1 MMQPSVRLA
10 PVERDQRERI
20 REILE
25 GTRSFSPA
33 EVDVALELFDDAVST
48 GNGAAVATATRA
60 DSPDYE
66 LLGAYDAESELLG
79 YACFGPTP
87 GTDRTW
93 DLYWIATDAARHGE
107 GVGSRL
113 LHGVEELLAA
123 RGARLLVAETS
134 SRDDYDRTR
143 RFYRSRGY
151 ADAAHLRDFYARG
164 DDRIMYVKRLD
175 TASSD
180 AERSPSSESERG
192 VPR

>member
-1 MMQPSVRLA
+1 MSPLRLA
-10 PVERDQRERI
+10 PVKREQRARV

-25 GTRSFSPA
+25 STVAFSAA
-33 EVDVALELFDDAVST
+33 EVAVALELFDDAV
-48 GNGAAVATATRA
+48 AAHDVAARVATASRA
-60 DSPDYE
+60 AAPDYE
-66 LLGAYDAESELLG
+66 LLGAYDGDELLG

-107 GVGSRL
+107 GIGSQL
-113 LHGVEELLAA
+113 LRGVEERLAG
-123 RGARLLVAETS
+123 RESRLLVAETS

-143 RFYRSRGY
+143 RFYRRRGY
-151 ADAAHLRDFYARG
+151 AEAARLRDFYAPA

-175 TASSD
+175 RTPSRAD
-180 AERSPSSESERG
+180 RSPFSDSQRG

>member
-1 MMQPSVRLA
+1 MTASSIRLA
-10 PVERDQRERI
+10 PMARDDRERV

-25 GTRSFSPA
+25 GTGSFSAA
-33 EVDVALELFDDAVST
+33 EVEVALELFDDALAA
-48 GNGAAVATATRA
+48 GATSSVATAA
-60 DSPDYE
+60 PGAPDYE
-66 LLGAYDAESELLG
+66 LLGAYDGAGELLG

-93 DLYWIATDAARHGE
+93 DLYWIATDATRHGE

-113 LHGVEELLAA
+113 LLGMEELLAA
-123 RGARLLVAETS
+123 RGSRLVVAETS

-151 ADAAHLRDFYARG
+151 AEAARLRDFYARG
-164 DDRIMYVKRLD
+164 EDRIVYVKRLD
-175 TASSD
+175 AAPAGADQSPFSD
-180 AERSPSSESERG
+180 SERG

>member
-1 MMQPSVRLA
+1 MTPSSVRLA
-10 PVERDQRERI
+10 PVEREQRERI
-20 REILE
+20 REILA

-33 EVDVALELFDDAVST
+33 EVDVALELFDDAV
-48 GNGAAVATATRA
+48 AARDVSSVATAARA
-60 DSPDYE
+60 ASPDYE
-66 LLGAYDAESELLG
+66 LLGAYDDAGELLG

-107 GVGSRL
+107 GLGSRL
-113 LHGVEELLAA
+113 IHGVEELLAV

-143 RFYRSRGY
+143 RFYRGRGY
-151 ADAAHLRDFYARG
+151 ADAAHLRDFYAPG

-175 TASSD
+175 TASSG
-180 AERSPSSESERG
+180 AERSPLSESERG